1 MKKLALKLIVFISF
15 AAVLYSCSKEDSPTS
30 GEATVIKGVLMSPNG
45 ETPISRATI
54 FVPKDASGSSRVDL
68 GMRQA
73 SVTNKGG
80 CEAPNVPYIE
90 FKCSG
95 SDGAFELS
103 IPMSDA
109 STVPVVFQSGAF
121 SFSIDV
127 ALTGQVLDLGVVKME
142 TSAAKIA
149 VVTGLYDRMQDIL
162 AKLGFGAIG
171 TEISDFSNYGKL
183 ILGTEN
189 FDLYDGDGSLQG
201 HDYPFMDALFVD
213 NDGDGKIDLHNYDMV
228 FINCGASENSFST
241 NLTKKGEGLSHRDFH
256 QHSMENTTLSLGGTN
271 ELHSFVENGGILYC
285 TDWAYDYIEQTFP
298 SMIDFYGSD
307 DTPANQPELPFVAEQ
322 GPEDIDV
329 QGEVLNSS
337 LKSWLSGV
345 TCNDKGS
352 CLSSDGSVHI
362 TSFMQ
367 DWVMMH
373 GPHPNANLVTWVEGE
388 VEGETIPLT
397 VSFNVGTGKV
407 IYSSYHTAHSG
418 FSPYWIPQERVLQY
432 LVFE

>member
-1 MKKLALKLIVFISF
+1 MKRLALKLIVFISC
-15 AAVLYSCSKEDSPTS
+15 ATVLSSCSKDDAPTT

-45 ETPISRATI
+45 ETPIPRATI
-54 FVPKDASGSSRVDL
+54 FVPIDASAYSSVAL
-68 GMRQA
+68 GTRKA
-73 SVTNKGG
+73 SATGKGG

-95 SDGAFELS
+95 PDGTFELS
-103 IPMSDA
+103 IPKNDA
-109 STVPVVFQSGAF
+109 STAPLVFQSGAF
-121 SFSIDV
+121 SFSIEV
-127 ALTGQVLDLGVVKME
+127 PLKGQVIDLGVVEME

-149 VVTGLYDRMQDIL
+149 VVTGLFDRMQDIL

-171 TEISDFSNYGKL
+171 TEISDYSNYGKL

-189 FDLYDGDGSLQG
+189 FDLYDGDGSLHG
-201 HDYPFMDALFVD
+201 HDYPLMEELFED
-213 NDGDGKIDLHNYDMV
+213 NDADGKIDLHNYDMV
-228 FINCGASENSFST
+228 FINCGASENSFATNST
-241 NLTKKGEGLSHRDFH
+241 KTGKGLSHRDFH
-256 QHSMENTTLSLGGTN
+256 RHSAENTSLTLGATN

-285 TDWAYDYIEQTFP
+285 TDWAYDYVEQTFP

-307 DTPANQPELPFVAEQ
+307 AIPADQPELPFAAEI
-322 GPEDIDV
+322 GPSDIDV

-337 LKSWLSGV
+337 LTSWLSGV
-345 TCNDKGS
+345 TCNDRNT
-352 CLSSDGSVHI
+352 CLNTDGSVHI
-362 TSFMQ
+362 TSFME

-373 GPHPNANLVTWVEGE
+373 GPHPNADLDIWVEGE
-388 VEGETIPLT
+388 VEDKTIPLT

-418 FSPYWIPQERVLQY
+418 FSPYWIPQERLLQY